1 MHARGCAG
9 AIVGVAGIVVAFRF
23 PLEAVLRLR
32 LSYERLEKLRLLAIA
47 ALIARLREEIAA
59 ATREES
65 AARIVRRQILTEGAA
80 AGELQLGVA
89 AEKARARRN
98 RELADRLTA
107 FQRQHQRQSLAYQSA
122 RRRRE
127 ILENLRARQLRE
139 YQREQDRKAQQA
151 LDELYLLRRS
161 LSSQ

>member
-1 MHARGCAG
+1 M
-9 AIVGVAGIVVAFRF
+9 VFRF

-32 LSYERLEKLRLLAIA
+32 LSYERLEKLRLLTVT

-59 ATREES
+59 AAREES
-65 AARIVRRQILTEGAA
+65 TARIARQQILAQGTA
-80 AGELQLGVA
+80 AGEIQLGVA

-98 RELADRLTA
+98 RELADRLA
-107 FQRQHQRQSLAYQSA
+107 LLQRHHEKQSLAYQAA

-127 ILENLRARQLRE
+127 IMDNLRVRQLRE

-151 LDELYLLRRS
+151 LDDLYLLRRFLPS
-161 LSSQ
+161 E